1 MCKIETYSKAFHRHW
16 EYIVITKWTL
26 FNTRERKSTYVF
38 CPWNGKVNILYI
50 VTVQV
55 HVALLLFIKRTISPH
70 CGVFNIFYIAPS
82 LKCILLIN
90 LQPKTLIKKRVFFF
104 QIRLICILLH
114 VFLISLFINDL
125 ATNQII
131 THTETEYYLQQQQ
144 QNNSNTTITY
154 KPWSSIPMIPMVTG
168 VQSPSVTVNEV
179 CSPVA
184 DESYHECAL
193 MVSIPEPIII
203 DPAYIASPVI

>member
-1 MCKIETYSKAFHRHW
+1 M
-16 EYIVITKWTL
+16 
-26 FNTRERKSTYVF
+26 
-38 CPWNGKVNILYI
+38 
-50 VTVQV
+50 

-70 CGVFNIFYIAPS
+70 CGVFNIFYIEPS

-144 QNNSNTTITY
+144 QQQQQYYHNLQTLIIHSNDSHGNGCTVSLSNS
-154 KPWSSIPMIPMVTG
+154 
-168 VQSPSVTVNEV
+168 E
-179 CSPVA
+179 
-184 DESYHECAL
+184 
-193 MVSIPEPIII
+193 
-203 DPAYIASPVI
+203 